1 MASRA
6 GVEHYLVLQGLFDIS
21 FGLGVPY
28 RLVAVQAARGFYGHV
43 LFVHKFFVFG
53 FLELLGSVVA
63 SKTVLFF
70 CSAGTQ
76 NQGRFEFAL
85 LKKGLVCSPSRG
97 LDEIK
102 VAAAAG
108 DLGFFQHLVGDGLV
122 ARGLDRLF
130 GQLVAELAF
139 APAFVELDVGKV
151 AEITGG
157 LGHLEVFLLGV
168 VLVAAGAVEL
178 LALDL
183 VFFLQMRLVHVNY
196 LFGELDFFSLELVIR
211 FAVTTGGHA
220 AGIGDPR
227 PRLHRAAAQLKV
239 GEALRRFL
247 GNVFALSLTASN
259 GDLSR
264 LPILSGWV
272 VTLET
277 AVFAVLVFCPS
288 ILAFLKHPRV
298 GENVAVAAK
307 QLRLWDIRLGQFV
320 LKPRFLVGPQRRE
333 G

>member
-1 MASRA
+1 M
-6 GVEHYLVLQGLFDIS
+6 
-21 FGLGVPY
+21 
-28 RLVAVQAARGFYGHV
+28 
-43 LFVHKFFVFG
+43 
-53 FLELLGSVVA
+53 
-63 SKTVLFF
+63 
-70 CSAGTQ
+70 
-76 NQGRFEFAL
+76 
-85 LKKGLVCSPSRG
+85 
-97 LDEIK
+97 
-102 VAAAAG
+102 
-108 DLGFFQHLVGDGLV
+108 
-122 ARGLDRLF
+122 
-130 GQLVAELAF
+130 AELAF
-139 APAFVELDVGKV
+139 TSALVELDVGKV
-151 AEITGG
+151 TEITGG
-157 LGHLEVFLLGV
+157 LAHLEVFLLGL

-247 GNVFALSLTASN
+247 GNVFALSRTASN

-277 AVFAVLVFCPS
+277 AVFVVFVLCPS
-288 ILAFLKHPRV
+288 VVAFLKNPRV
-298 GENVAVAAK
+298 GENVAVAAEK
-307 QLRLWDIRLGQFV
+307 LGLWDIRLRQLV
-320 LKPRFLVGPQRRE
+320 LKRRLLDGTQRRE